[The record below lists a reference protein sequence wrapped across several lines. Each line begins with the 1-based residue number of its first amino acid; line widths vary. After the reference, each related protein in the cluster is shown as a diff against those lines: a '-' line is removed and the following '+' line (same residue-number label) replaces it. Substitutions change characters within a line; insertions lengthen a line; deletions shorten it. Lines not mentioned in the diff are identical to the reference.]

1 MSLVETERRDHLLL
15 ITLNRPDKRNAVD
28 RALADALDEA
38 LNLLDDDDDLWCGVL
53 TGNGAVFCAGS
64 DLQANGDYVT
74 ERGGEYGI
82 IRRHRRTPLIAALQ
96 GAALGG
102 GLEIALA
109 CDLIVASRTAVL
121 GLPEVKRG
129 LIPTC
134 AGLFRG
140 PRALPLNM
148 ATELALTGEPI
159 TAERAAAFGLVNR
172 VSEPDRVLD
181 DAIALAES
189 ICANGPL
196 AVRLALGVIT
206 AYVGSDD
213 DLGFA
218 LTDEAKAT
226 VYDSADRAE
235 GVAAFFEKR
244 APQWSGR

>member
-1 MSLVETERRDHLLL
+1 MSLVDIERREHLLV
-15 ITLNRPDKRNAVD
+15 ITLNRPEKRNAMN
-28 RALADALDEA
+28 RELADELDKA

-53 TGNGAVFCAGS
+53 TGAGPVFSAGS

-82 IRRHRRTPLIAALQ
+82 IRRTRRTPLIAALQ
-96 GAALGG
+96 GPALGG

-109 CDLIVASRTAVL
+109 CDLIVAGRDAVL

-140 PRALPLNM
+140 PRALPLNI

-159 TAERAAAFGLVNR
+159 SAEQAAAYGLVNKL
-172 VSEPDRVLD
+172 SEPGNALA
-181 DAIALAES
+181 DAIAMAES

-196 AVRLALGVIT
+196 AVRLALGVIHE
-206 AYVGSDD
+206 YVGSDD
-213 DLGFA
+213 AVGFA
-218 LTDEAKAT
+218 LTDAAKAT
-226 VYDSADRAE
+226 VYDSADREE
-235 GVAAFFEKR
+235 GIAAFFEKR
-244 APQWSGR
+244 APRWSGR